1 MHITSYFTY
10 IKEIFSSKEIFQV
23 VLSFFL
29 FVWIIFIATSFD
41 ILASNSEEFKFALPD
56 TQDNKYTIRFKIN
69 KLTTLTTLKSVG
81 MNNDKRKLDFG
92 FIEMKLLSEV
102 NATQ

>member
-1 MHITSYFTY
+1 MHMTSYFTY
-10 IKEIFSSKEIFQV
+10 IKEIFSSKEIFHV

-29 FVWIIFIATSFD
+29 FVWVIFTATSFD
-41 ILASNSEEFKFALPD
+41 TLASNSEEFTFALPD
-56 TQDNKYTIRFKIN
+56 TQDNKYTIRFEIN
-69 KLTTLTTLKSVG
+69 KLTTLKSVG
-81 MNNDKRKLDFG
+81 MNNDKRKLGFG